1 MLTVMTCCMYLTSSF
16 TSHEPLDQWCS
27 STTRLCQDVNMLEST
42 IPSYGLGG
50 RATPSVAR
58 TGVICDKYFG
68 MNLLHLFTHFKRTTV
83 PTLLMRRGDHPLRA
97 RTVAPE
103 GLRIVGRDWLSMD

>member
-27 STTRLCQDVNMLEST
+27 STTRLCQDVEVLEST
-42 IPSYGLGG
+42 IPSSGLGG

-68 MNLLHLFTHFKRTTV
+68 MNLLHLFTHFTGTTI
-83 PTLLMRRGDHPLRA
+83 PTLLMRRADRPVRA
-97 RTVAPE
+97 TIVARA
-103 GLRIVGRDWLSMD
+103 GLRKLAGTGRQGT